1 MRANGEAMTSIVQFI
16 GGAVFEPADLKL
28 MSLAYDK
35 AIEAVYGFGHPNA
48 IVEGI
53 IATRII
59 NLTKGGERDPNRL
72 RERAI
77 AACGFNLNRA
87 GKTDDL

>member
-1 MRANGEAMTSIVQFI
+1 MTSIIQFLS
-16 GGAVFEPADLKL
+16 GAVFEPADIKL

-35 AIEAVYGFGHPNA
+35 AIEAVYGFGHPNT

-59 NLTKGGERDPNRL
+59 NLTKSGERDPNRL
-72 RERAI
+72 REKAI
-77 AACGFNLNRA
+77 AACGFNLKRA
-87 GKTDDL
+87 SQADD